1 MPNTLAVAMSVGS
14 KKLANYYLRNM
25 TAHLANSTV
34 AKLLGQFTLRNMTG
48 YQLLMDLR
56 PICSLIDANTWQ
68 NLCHKD
74 SC

>member
-14 KKLANYYLRNM
+14 KKLANSYLRNM

-56 PICSLIDANTWQ
+56 PICSLIDANTSQ
-68 NLCHKD
+68 ILCHMD